1 MMRRILFYVHFN
13 KYNQLSEHVVFQLN
27 EMKPIFE
34 KIVLVSNSLLSQ
46 EDLARLPHDIF
57 IQRENSGFDFAA
69 WADGIETIGMAELA
83 QYDSATFMNDTC
95 FGPLYDMMPYYENY
109 EEEAID
115 FWGITNH
122 RKTKEVAE
130 HIQSYFVV
138 YHQKILQSKTF
149 QSFWENVEVLDDVQE
164 VIEYYETSLTS
175 ELIKVGY
182 HYKTILETLDRST
195 SGMLHPDFSY
205 WNPSVIVQEKVPFLK
220 IKAVQAFKDMTPLVL
235 NELSRQSNYPI
246 KQIYSHM
253 SRYVERP
260 DEKYLLANSYLDLTE
275 VAAQFEQPIAIHLH
289 AFYTDLLPDFFEQF
303 ITYKF
308 NFDLF
313 ITTDVFEKKAEIEQQ
328 LSEFKLKAQVFVTG
342 NVGRDVLP
350 MLKLKDKLA
359 NYEIIGH
366 FHTKKSKEA
375 DFLVG
380 ESWRKDLIE
389 MLVKPA
395 NQIVSQFLNQKLGLV
410 IADIPTFFR
419 YNEIVNAANE
429 AKIAPHMNDLWQRME
444 MNKAID
450 FTQMATFVMS
460 YGTFGWFRY
469 DALHQLFDL
478 NLTEADIPKEPLPQ
492 NSILHAIERALIYI
506 SWNNFYDFKISQ
518 NQTILTPFIDV
529 KTMNHSQNGPINWD
543 ALGGKRALK
552 YLIKKSLIKTRII
565 R

>member
-308 NFDLF
+308 HFDLF

-450 FTQMATFVMS
+450 FTQIATFVMS

>member
-1 MMRRILFYVHFN
+1 MRRILFYVHFN

-308 NFDLF
+308 HFDLF

>member
-308 NFDLF
+308 HFDLF

>member
-69 WADGIETIGMAELA
+69 WADGIETIGMTELA
-83 QYDSATFMNDTC
+83 QYGSATFMNDTC

-138 YHQKILQSKTF
+138 YHQKILQSKAF

-164 VIEYYETSLTS
+164 VIENYETSLTS

-182 HYKTILETLDRST
+182 QYKTILDTLNRST

-246 KQIYSHM
+246 NQIYSHM

-260 DEKYLLANSYLDLTE
+260 DEKYLLANSYLNLTE
-275 VAAQFEQPIAIHLH
+275 VTAQFEQPVAIHLH
-289 AFYTDLLPDFFEQF
+289 AFYTDLLSEFFEQF

-308 NFDLF
+308 RFDLF
-313 ITTDVFEKKAEIEQQ
+313 ITTDVFEKKAEIDQK
-328 LSEFKLKAQVFVTG
+328 LSEFKLKAQIFVTG

-350 MLKLKDKLA
+350 MLKLKDKLSS
-359 NYEIIGH
+359 YEIIGH

-395 NQIVSQFLNQKLGLV
+395 NQIVPQFSNQKLGLV

-429 AKIAPHMNDLWQRME
+429 AQIAPHMNDLWQRME

-506 SWNNFYDFKISQ
+506 SWNNFYDFKMSQ

-529 KTMNHSQNGPINWD
+529 KTMNHSQNAPINWD
-543 ALGGKRALK
+543 ALGGRRALK
-552 YLIKKSLIKTRII
+552 YLIKKSLIKARII

>member
-109 EEEAID
+109 EDEAID

-122 RKTKEVAE
+122 RKSKEVAE

-138 YHQKILQSKTF
+138 YHQKILRSKTF

-164 VIEYYETSLTS
+164 VIDNYETSLTS
-175 ELIKVGY
+175 ELVKVGY
-182 HYKTILETLDRST
+182 QYKTILETIDRST

-235 NELSRQSNYPI
+235 NELSRQSNYPV

-260 DEKYLLANSYLDLTE
+260 DEKYLLANSYLNLTE
-275 VAAQFEQPIAIHLH
+275 VTAQFEQPVAIHLH
-289 AFYTDLLPDFFEQF
+289 AFYTDILPEFFEQF
-303 ITYKF
+303 ITYQF
-308 NFDLF
+308 HFDLF
-313 ITTDVFEKKAEIEQQ
+313 ITTDVFEKKAEIDQK
-328 LSEFKLKAQVFVTG
+328 LSEFKLKAQIFVTG

-359 NYEIIGH
+359 NYGVIGH
-366 FHTKKSKEA
+366 FHTKKSPEA

-395 NQIVSQFLNQKLGLV
+395 NQIVSQFSNQKLGLV

-419 YNEIVNAANE
+419 YNEIVNAVNE
-429 AKIAPHMNDLWQRME
+429 AKIAPHMNDLWQRMSLT
-444 MNKAID
+444 KAID
-450 FTQMATFVMS
+450 FTQMETFVMS

-529 KTMNHSQNGPINWD
+529 KTMNHNQNGPINWD
-543 ALGGKRALK
+543 ALGGRRALK

-565 R
+565 K

>member
-1 MMRRILFYVHFN
+1 
-13 KYNQLSEHVVFQLN
+13 
-27 EMKPIFE
+27 
-34 KIVLVSNSLLSQ
+34 
-46 EDLARLPHDIF
+46 F

-69 WADGIETIGMAELA
+69 WADGIETIGMAELE

-149 QSFWENVEVLDDVQE
+149 QSFWKNIEVLDDVQE

-246 KQIYSHM
+246 NQIYSHM

-275 VAAQFEQPIAIHLH
+275 VTAQFEQPIAIHLH

-308 NFDLF
+308 HFDLF

-419 YNEIVNAANE
+419 YYEIVNAANE

-552 YLIKKSLIKTRII
+552 YLIKKSLIRTRII